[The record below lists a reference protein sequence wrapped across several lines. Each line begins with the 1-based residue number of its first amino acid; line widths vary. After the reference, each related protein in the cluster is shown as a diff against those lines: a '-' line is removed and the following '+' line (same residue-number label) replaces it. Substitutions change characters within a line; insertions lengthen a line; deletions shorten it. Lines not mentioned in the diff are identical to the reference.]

1 MTIGHGAWGGGGK
14 RSLYQTIRV
23 FQTINDPKPVI
34 ANEAKLNEAIAEFEI
49 ASLRDAT
56 RTLHSVSLAMTI
68 GHFFTWSTLKRSQI
82 SIMPTL

>member
-1 MTIGHGAWGGGGK
+1 M
-14 RSLYQTIRV
+14 

-34 ANEAKLNEAIAEFEI
+34 ANEAKRNEAIAEFEI

-68 GHFFTWSTLKRSQI
+68 GHFFTWSTLNVE
-82 SIMPTL
+82 TLHITSLQPIHVSSGCLESV